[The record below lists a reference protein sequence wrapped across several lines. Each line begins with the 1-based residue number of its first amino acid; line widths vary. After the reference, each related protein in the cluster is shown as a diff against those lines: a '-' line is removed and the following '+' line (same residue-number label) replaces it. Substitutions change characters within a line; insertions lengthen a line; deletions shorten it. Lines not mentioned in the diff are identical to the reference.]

1 MAENSAERKAS
12 TLLLSLITA
21 KAVGSFGGSEKKNDE
36 EQRTQ
41 SMMYAARM
49 RYLDDKDQMT
59 PDPLFMTRKQA
70 QKVAQ
75 RHDTSQ
81 VTVSLRKLDVG
92 GPQASRKA
100 NATTAAATAAGL
112 NAAWKKANNNNN
124 SNNHRMSV
132 DERHQVWE
140 AKFQAGCR
148 FWQNVET
155 AECRASP
162 PPNAQHIG
170 GFPLECLDDDDDENL
185 PFPASFAF
193 LETGK

>member
-1 MAENSAERKAS
+1 MADASAERKAS
-12 TLLLSLITA
+12 TLLLSLIA
-21 KAVGSFGGSEKKNDE
+21 SKALVPGSFSEKKSEVADE

-41 SMMYAARM
+41 TMMYAARM

-75 RHDTSQ
+75 RHDTSA
-81 VTVSLRKLDVG
+81 TVSLRKLDVG
-92 GPQASRKA
+92 PQGGRKSH
-100 NATTAAATAAGL
+100 ATSAAATAGL
-112 NAAWKKANNNNN
+112 TAAAWKKANNMNN
-124 SNNHRMSV
+124 RASV

-155 AECRASP
+155 AECRTSP

-170 GFPLECLDDDDDENL
+170 GFPLEGLDDDDDENP
-185 PFPASFAF
+185 PFPDSFAF
-193 LETGK
+193 LESGK